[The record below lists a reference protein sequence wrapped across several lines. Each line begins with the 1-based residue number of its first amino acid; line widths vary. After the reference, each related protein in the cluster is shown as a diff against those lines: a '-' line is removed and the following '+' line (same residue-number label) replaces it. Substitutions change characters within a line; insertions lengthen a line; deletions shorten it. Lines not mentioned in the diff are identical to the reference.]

1 MYFGVSLLYLA
12 SPVALGSYWALMP
25 ALLIIPLIV
34 VRIRTEEVALR
45 RELPGYV
52 AYTQKEKYRPLPGIW

>member
-52 AYTQKEKYRPLPGIW
+52 A